1 MAQRLEDRVTM
12 ARRCAWCLRFC
23 VNGTWIAGRRASD
36 QAMLDATTH
45 TICTDCVDRL
55 RRDGLSI

>member
-1 MAQRLEDRVTM
+1 MAQRLEERVTM
-12 ARRCAWCLRFC
+12 ARRCAWCLRFR
-23 VNGTWIAGRRASD
+23 VKGRWIAGRRATD

-45 TICTDCVDRL
+45 TICKDCVDKL

>member
-1 MAQRLEDRVTM
+1 MAQQLHERAAI

-23 VNGTWIAGRRASD
+23 VNGAWISGRRAAD

-45 TICTDCVDRL
+45 TICEDCVETL
-55 RRDGLSI
+55 RRRGLTV